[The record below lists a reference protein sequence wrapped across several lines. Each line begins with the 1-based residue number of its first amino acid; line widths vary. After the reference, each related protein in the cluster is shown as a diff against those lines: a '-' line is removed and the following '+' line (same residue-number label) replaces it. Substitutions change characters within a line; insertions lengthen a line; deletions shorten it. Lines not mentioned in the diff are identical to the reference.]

1 MEPDAGVLLPPEPD
15 TPPEPEVRPAEVP
28 DKPEEPAPEEIVP
41 EEPAPEEPVPEM
53 PEEVP
58 EVPVPEVPVAPG
70 VDELLVVVPDAGKV
84 LPPVVPGFCAPPP
97 VVEDVAGE
105 PLPVEPEPEVELGLP
120 GMFLLV
126 STMMVSF
133 IKSKIKHP
141 ADGCVIQGKPIVPT
155 VNLRASHDKWPC
167 HML

>member
-15 TPPEPEVRPAEVP
+15 APPEPEVEPAEEP
-28 DKPEEPAPEEIVP
+28 D
-41 EEPAPEEPVPEM
+41 M

-58 EVPVPEVPVAPG
+58 EVPVPEVPAAPG
-70 VDELLVVVPDAGKV
+70 VDELLVVVPDAGKA
-84 LPPVVPGFCAPPP
+84 LPPVVPGFCVAPP
-97 VVEDVAGE
+97 VVEDAAGE
-105 PLPVEPEPEVELGLP
+105 LLPVEPEVELELP

-141 ADGCVIQGKPIVPT
+141 ADGCVIQGEPIVPT
-155 VNLRASHDKWPC
+155 MHLRASHDEWPC